1 MPLRDVFNSFQ
12 LTNRLEEFGDEI
24 EVWGALLG
32 TAKTIS
38 YCKNIKHIP
47 ETAFFYAQVHSNSKY
62 FPVILVKK
70 TPPLFT
76 STPSTPKSM

>member
-47 ETAFFYAQVHSNSKY
+47 ETLHTTPRPSSTLKFIATASI
-62 FPVILVKK
+62 FP
-70 TPPLFT
+70 
-76 STPSTPKSM
+76 